1 MKCIYFLVHV
11 FINTYTIFQQVSYFQ
26 EMVFCVVGRY
36 EDLFKA
42 SLVVIRH
49 VTTVSVAYNH
59 QNPQEKRVE

>member
-1 MKCIYFLVHV
+1 
-11 FINTYTIFQQVSYFQ
+11 
-26 EMVFCVVGRY
+26 MVFCVVGRY

-42 SLVVIRH
+42 GLVVIRH